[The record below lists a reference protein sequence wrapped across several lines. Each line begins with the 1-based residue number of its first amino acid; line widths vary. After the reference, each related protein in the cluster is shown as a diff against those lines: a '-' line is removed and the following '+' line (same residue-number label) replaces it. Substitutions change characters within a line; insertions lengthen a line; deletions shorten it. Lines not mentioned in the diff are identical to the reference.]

1 MINIPKSWELFL
13 ILFWDNVFFLYIS
26 NKNNTINT
34 FTFHYY
40 MGFFFMYLNEPIFTI
55 IYKNSIFIYFQTPI
69 SIVIKLPFTI
79 KGNLNRLPFYIKKVI
94 ELDFFFL
101 LFNFS
106 LLIAAPRFGR
116 ANFIIIIFLK
126 FLSTNYFREVYSP
139 IQNDLVWELHKI
151 ILMFSVSC

>member
-1 MINIPKSWELFL
+1 
-13 ILFWDNVFFLYIS
+13 
-26 NKNNTINT
+26 
-34 FTFHYY
+34 
-40 MGFFFMYLNEPIFTI
+40 MYLNEPIFTI

-79 KGNLNRLPFYIKKVI
+79 KGTLNRLPFYIKKVI

-116 ANFIIIIFLK
+116 ANFIIIIF
-126 FLSTNYFREVYSP
+126 
-139 IQNDLVWELHKI
+139 
-151 ILMFSVSC
+151 